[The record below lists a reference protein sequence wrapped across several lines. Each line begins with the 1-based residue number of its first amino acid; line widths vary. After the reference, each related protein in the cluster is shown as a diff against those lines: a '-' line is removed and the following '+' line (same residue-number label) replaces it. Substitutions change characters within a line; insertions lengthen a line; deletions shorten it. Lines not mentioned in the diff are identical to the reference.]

1 MEQRGSDGDGP
12 RGRRPDEALT
22 WRRTVAEAT
31 GWRRSGGAGGDWL
44 QGMRPSSHTAACHL
58 ATDAGK
64 EIANKVGF
72 VYQLNIS
79 PKKMGVDKEIFVVDV
94 KKGAV
99 STGLDSSRDLQG
111 EGAEKKEGKAAEKK
125 SKCVRGSVKRK
136 LKKQKPKKEDSNG
149 DAPSETA
156 EKEQEAPIEEEKIEM
171 TLEEYEKMQEKKKS
185 LEASK
190 PEGRKVA
197 DLVFEGLK
205 LLGKKKIEDDA
216 KAENGPKAKEAAPKE
231 AKPRKEY
238 LKNEDGSEYVPPT
251 PVRRPQNGGFTGGHG
266 NGAYNG
272 RSSRD
277 SNSERRVYNS
287 GRGDNAIV
295 FHGVEANAK
304 DSGAP
309 RRGEGYNGERRD
321 QQQGGYYQQ
330 GGYQQGGYNGGRG
343 NGRYQERQ
351 DGERRDQQHGG
362 YCLQWRPQGARWV
375 MEKIIVR
382 ALQELP
388 ADQLDQPA
396 SQELLDSVWGDVPK
410 EHKDRTSKKYL
421 HVAFDKMDA
430 SVNLPPYGAVN
441 QVDAVV
447 NEAFKMANADDGKAV
462 DEAEFL

>member
-1 MEQRGSDGDGP
+1 
-12 RGRRPDEALT
+12 
-22 WRRTVAEAT
+22 
-31 GWRRSGGAGGDWL
+31 
-44 QGMRPSSHTAACHL
+44 
-58 ATDAGK
+58 
-64 EIANKVGF
+64 
-72 VYQLNIS
+72 
-79 PKKMGVDKEIFVVDV
+79 MGVDEEIFVVDV

-99 STGLDSSRDLQG
+99 STGLDSSRDLQ
-111 EGAEKKEGKAAEKK
+111 
-125 SKCVRGSVKRK
+125 
-136 LKKQKPKKEDSNG
+136 
-149 DAPSETA
+149 
-156 EKEQEAPIEEEKIEM
+156 EM

-197 DLVFEGLK
+197 DLDFEGLK
-205 LLGKKKIEDDA
+205 LLEKKKIEDDA
-216 KAENGPKAKEAAPKE
+216 KAENGRKAKEAAAKE
-231 AKPRKEY
+231 AKPRKAMSIQEY
-238 LKNEDGSEYVPPT
+238 VKNEDGSEYVPPT
-251 PVRRPQNGGFTGGHG
+251 PVRRPQNGGFRGGHG

-277 SNSERRVYNS
+277 SSSERRVYNS

-295 FHGVEANAK
+295 FHVVEANAK
-304 DSGAP
+304 DSGSP

-321 QQQGGYYQQ
+321 QQQGVYYQQ
-330 GGYQQGGYNGGRG
+330 GGYRQGGYNGGRG

-351 DGERRDQQHGG
+351 DGERRDQQQGG

-375 MEKIIVR
+375 MEKIIVP

-396 SQELLDSVWGDVPK
+396 SQEVFFEEFKKYLGTIARRLQECPIIVAHTENTCDGAGNRKILSNKFEFDKLLDSVWGDVPK

-421 HVAFDKMDA
+421 RVAFDKMDA

-447 NEAFKMANADDGKAV
+447 NEAFKMANTDDGKAV
-462 DEAEFL
+462 NEAEFL